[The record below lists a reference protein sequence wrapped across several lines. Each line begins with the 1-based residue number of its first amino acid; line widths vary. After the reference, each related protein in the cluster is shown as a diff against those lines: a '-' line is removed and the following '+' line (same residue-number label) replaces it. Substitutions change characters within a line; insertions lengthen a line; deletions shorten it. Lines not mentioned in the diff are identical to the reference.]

1 MMTPVEIQIEGPIAR
16 LRFNRPEQM
25 NALDIPTAR
34 AFAAACR
41 QLAADPTV
49 RAVVLSGAGRGFGVG
64 GDLTTL
70 RDDPLGGAAA
80 LIDALHEGVQ
90 LLDALDA
97 PVIAALHGAVAGGSM
112 SLALCCD
119 LRVAATSARFNFAYS
134 KVGTS
139 CDVGASWALPRLV
152 GLHKALEIALLSEP
166 IDAAQAL
173 AMGLVHRVVESAAL
187 DETVDAMARQV
198 ATGPTRAY
206 GEIKRLM
213 RASHARTLGDQ
224 LEAERAAFLR
234 CAQTRDFSAA
244 MTAFFARQ
252 PCAFGGL

>member
-1 MMTPVEIQIEGPIAR
+1 MSSVELQIEGPVAR
-16 LRFNRPEQM
+16 LRFNRPEQL

-34 AFAAACR
+34 AFAATCR
-41 QLAADPTV
+41 QLAADRAV

-80 LIDALHEGVQ
+80 LIDAMHEGVS
-90 LLDALDA
+90 LLAALDA
-97 PVIAALHGAVAGGSM
+97 PVIAALHGPVAGGSM

-119 LRVAATSARFNFAYS
+119 LRVAATSACFNFAYS

-166 IDAAQAL
+166 INAAQAL
-173 AMGLVHRVVESAAL
+173 ALGLVHRVVEPAAL

-198 ATGPTRAY
+198 AAGPTCAY

-213 RASHARTLGDQ
+213 RVSHTRTFEDQ

-244 MTAFFARQ
+244 MSAFFAKQ
-252 PCAFGGL
+252 HSAFKGL